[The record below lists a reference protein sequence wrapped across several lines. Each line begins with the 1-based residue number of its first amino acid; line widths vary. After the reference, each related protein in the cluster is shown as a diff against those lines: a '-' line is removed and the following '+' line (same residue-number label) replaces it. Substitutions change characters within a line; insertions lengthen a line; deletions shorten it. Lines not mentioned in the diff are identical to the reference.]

1 MNIDKDQIL
10 ELLRSQGKHDEAKQA
25 SDELPDKVDTDN
37 GSHQNL
43 LSKFGVDPSQI
54 MGNLGGLDKLL

>member
-25 SDELPDKVDTDN
+25 SRDLPDKVDTDDA
-37 GSHQNL
+37 SHQSV
-43 LSKFGVDPSQI
+43 LSKFGVDPSEI
-54 MGNLGGLDKLL
+54 GKTLGVDKFL

>member
-25 SDELPDKVDTDN
+25 SRDLPDKVDTDDE
-37 GSHQNL
+37 SHQSV
-43 LSKFGVDPSQI
+43 LSKFGVDPSEI
-54 MGNLGGLDKLL
+54 GKSLGVDKFL

>member
-25 SDELPDKVDTDN
+25 SKDLPDKVDTEDE
-37 GSHQNL
+37 SHQSV
-43 LSKFGVDPSQI
+43 LSKLGVDPSE
-54 MGNLGGLDKLL
+54 LGKTLGLDKFL

>member
-25 SDELPDKVDTDN
+25 SKDLPDKVDTDDE
-37 GSHQNL
+37 SHRSV
-43 LSKFGVDPSQI
+43 LSNFGVDPSEI
-54 MGNLGGLDKLL
+54 GKTLGVDKFL

>member
-25 SDELPDKVDTDN
+25 SRDLPDKVNTDDE
-37 GSHQNL
+37 SHQSV
-43 LSKFGVDPSQI
+43 LSKFGVDPSEI
-54 MGNLGGLDKLL
+54 GKSLGVDKFL